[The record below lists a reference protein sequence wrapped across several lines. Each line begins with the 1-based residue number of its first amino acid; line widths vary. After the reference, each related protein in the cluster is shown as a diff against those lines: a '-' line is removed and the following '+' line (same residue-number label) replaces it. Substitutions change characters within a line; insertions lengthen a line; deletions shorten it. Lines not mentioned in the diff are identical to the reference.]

1 MQMHLIIVWLLLSCA
16 LAPGQNSSQNPPS
29 GKPPED
35 YSGMYSFLK
44 DGEFVQI
51 TVEDQGRVTG
61 FISRYGELDSD
72 RGVFLDQF
80 FKQGKLDGDKLS
92 FSTQTVHGTWY
103 EFKGA
108 VERGDGKN
116 PGDEAYYVLKGA
128 LTQYNADA
136 NQKTS
141 SKSREVA
148 FKLFPKDMGS
158 GPEKPEKKD

>member
-1 MQMHLIIVWLLLSCA
+1 MRL
-16 LAPGQNSSQNPPS
+16 ND
-29 GKPPED
+29 PEVGLGD
-35 YSGMYSFLK
+35 EEL
-44 DGEFVQI
+44 EC
-51 TVEDQGRVTG
+51 VEDQGRVTG

-80 FKQGKLDGDKLS
+80 FKQGKLDGNRLS

-103 EFKGA
+103 EFKGT

-116 PGDEAYYVLKGA
+116 PGDEAYYVLKGV
-128 LTQYNADA
+128 LTQYTSDA

-158 GPEKPEKKD
+158 GPEKPEKKAPMMPPGGGGMGGMGDMDY